1 MPVPRDLTLRICRFS
16 TWWNPQVPRLLW
28 VWTLLCGLPFAAQA
42 DPVDADWLL
51 TGATVIDGTGQPRLR
66 ADIAL
71 RGQKIVAVGTFERGT
86 IAQEIDC
93 RGLVIAP
100 GFIDLHNHSDS
111 QVVDP
116 QTRANVNFLMQGCTT
131 IVTGNCGSGP
141 VDARDYYRRLEESG
155 CGTHVAHLLPQG
167 SLREQVVGLA
177 QRDATPD
184 ELQQMRDL
192 ARQAMEAGAWGLST
206 GLIYVPSSYASTAEI
221 ASIAQ
226 VVGQTGGLYVSHIRG
241 EGLQLLA
248 AVDEALDIGTK
259 SGCPVHISHF
269 KASGE
274 EAWGLVQRAA
284 ARIEQARSAGQNVT
298 ADQYPYIASSTSLE
312 ATLLPAWA
320 RAGGNREMLARLED
334 PETGPRVRQA
344 IEQSLERTAGGAR
357 IRLARYARQPLW
369 AGKSLA
375 DLATE
380 RQTSPLELVL
390 EIVRGGGAAVVNFG
404 MREEDVRFV
413 MALPWVATA
422 SDGRAYLPGA
432 DRPHPRSYGTF
443 PRKIGHYAQREQV
456 VTLEQAIRSA
466 TSLPAAILGLKD
478 RGRLEPGLVA
488 DLVVFDPE
496 SFIDQATYDD
506 PHAYATGVR
515 HVFVAGEPAVW
526 KGSPTG
532 ALRGR
537 PLRRPPPRNTTT
549 ADP

>member
-1 MPVPRDLTLRICRFS
+1 MKVPRDPTIRNCRS
-16 TWWNPQVPRLLW
+16 RAWWKSPIPL
-28 VWTLLCGLPFAAQA
+28 LLCVWAVLWRLPAVQA

-51 TGATVIDGTGQPRLR
+51 TGGTVIDGTGRPRLP
-66 ADIAL
+66 ADVAV
-71 RGQKIVAVGTFERGT
+71 RGQKIIAVGTFERGT

-116 QTRANVNFLMQGCTT
+116 QTRANINFLMQGCTT

-141 VDARDYYRRLEESG
+141 VDAAEYYRQIDAAG

-167 SLREQVVGLA
+167 SLRERVVGLA
-177 QRDATPD
+177 QRAAT
-184 ELQQMRDL
+184 EEEIRQMRDL
-192 ARQAMEAGAWGLST
+192 ARLAMEAGAWGLST
-206 GLIYVPSSYASTAEI
+206 GLIYVPSSYADTAEI
-221 ASIAQ
+221 ATIAE
-226 VVGQTGGLYVSHIRG
+226 VVGQSGGLYVSHIRG
-241 EGLQLLA
+241 EGIQLLA
-248 AVDEALDIGTK
+248 AVQEALDIGAK

-269 KASGE
+269 KASGQD
-274 EAWGLVQRAA
+274 AWGLVQRAA
-284 ARIEQARSAGQNVT
+284 ELIEQARQQGRPVT

-312 ATLLPAWA
+312 ATLVPNWA
-320 RAGGNREMLARLED
+320 RAGGSRELLARLDD
-334 PETGPRVRQA
+334 PESGPRIRAA
-344 IEQSLERTAGGAR
+344 IGEALQNTEGGGR
-357 IRLARYARQPLW
+357 IRLARYGGQPRW

-375 DLATE
+375 ELAVENHTPPIDL
-380 RQTSPLELVL
+380 VV
-390 EIVRGGGAAVVNFG
+390 EILRGGGAAVVNFG

-413 MALPWVATA
+413 MTLPWVATA

-443 PRKIGHYAQREQV
+443 PRKMGHYAQRERV
-456 VTLEQAIRSA
+456 LSLEQAIRSA
-466 TSLPAAILGLKD
+466 TSLPASILGLTD
-478 RGRLEPGLVA
+478 RGEITPERVA

-496 SFIDQATYDD
+496 RFIDQATYED
-506 PHAYATGVR
+506 PHAYASGVR

-537 PLRRPPPRNTTT
+537 ALRRSPVRAAEPSPR
-549 ADP
+549 

>member
-1 MPVPRDLTLRICRFS
+1 MTALSGAILRNCHPTLRWI
-16 TWWNPQVPRLLW
+16 PPLPVLLLAW
-28 VWTLLCGLPFAAQA
+28 LVLARRPTAAHA

-51 TGATVIDGTGQPRLR
+51 TGATVIDGTGKPGVR
-66 ADIAL
+66 ADVAL
-71 RGQKIVAVGTFERGT
+71 RGQKIVAVGTFERGS
-86 IAQEIDC
+86 IAQELDC

-116 QTRANVNFLMQGCTT
+116 QTRANINFLMQGCTT

-141 VDARDYYRRLEESG
+141 VDAAEYYRKIDEAG

-177 QRDATPD
+177 QRGATD
-184 ELQQMRDL
+184 EELRQMRDL
-192 ARQAMEAGAWGLST
+192 ARRAMEAGAWGMST
-206 GLIYVPSSYASTAEI
+206 GLIYVPSSYATTAEI
-221 ASIAQ
+221 ASIAE
-226 VVGQTGGLYVSHIRG
+226 VVGESGGLYASHIRG

-248 AVDEALDIGTK
+248 SVQEALDIGAQA
-259 SGCPVHISHF
+259 GCPVHVSHF
-269 KASGE
+269 KASGQ

-284 ARIEQARSAGQNVT
+284 ELIEQARQQGRKVT

-312 ATLLPAWA
+312 ATLLPNWA
-320 RAGGNREMLARLED
+320 RAGGSQEMLARLDDAEA
-334 PETGPRVRQA
+334 GPRVREAIGQA
-344 IEQSLERTAGGAR
+344 LQNTDGGGR
-357 IRLARYARQPLW
+357 IRLARYSKQPRW
-369 AGKSLA
+369 AGKSLSE
-375 DLATE
+375 LAAE
-380 RQTSPLELVL
+380 RQTGPLEIAL
-390 EIVRGGGAAVVNFG
+390 EILRGGGAAVVNFG

-443 PRKIGHYAQREQV
+443 PRKIGHYAQRERV
-456 VTLEQAIRSA
+456 LTLEQAIRSA
-466 TSLPAAILGLKD
+466 TSLPASILGLTD
-478 RGRLEPGLVA
+478 RGELAPQRVA

-496 SFIDQATYDD
+496 HFIDQATYED
-506 PHAYATGVR
+506 PHAYAGGVR

-537 PLRRPPPRNTTT
+537 ALRRPPVRAVEPPPR
-549 ADP
+549 

>member
-1 MPVPRDLTLRICRFS
+1 MSPSRHTASADGSAALLRSSLPV
-16 TWWNPQVPRLLW
+16 VLLC
-28 VWTLLCGLPFAAQA
+28 WTLLLAGCPLPVQA

-51 TGATVIDGTGQPRLR
+51 TGGTVVDGTGQPRVR
-66 ADIAL
+66 ADVAI
-71 RGQKIVAVGTFERGT
+71 RNQKIVAVGVFEPGS

-100 GFIDLHNHSDS
+100 GFIDLHNHSDT
-111 QVVDP
+111 QIVDA
-116 QTRANVNFLMQGCTT
+116 QTRANINFLMQGCTT

-141 VDARDYYRRLEESG
+141 VDTRDYYRRIDEAGS
-155 CGTHVAHLLPQG
+155 GTHVAHLLPQG

-177 QRDATPD
+177 QRAATDD
-184 ELQQMRDL
+184 ELKQMRDL
-192 ARQAMEAGAWGLST
+192 ARQAMEAGAWGMST
-206 GLIYVPSSYASTAEI
+206 GLIYVPSSYADTAEI
-221 ASIAQ
+221 AAIAQ
-226 VVGQTGGLYVSHIRG
+226 VVGQSGGIYASHIRG
-241 EGLQLLA
+241 EGIQLLA
-248 AVDEALDIGTK
+248 SVQEALDIGSR

-284 ARIEQARSAGQNVT
+284 GLIEQARSAGQHVT

-320 RAGGNREMLARLED
+320 RAGGNQEMLARLDD

-344 IEQSLERTAGGAR
+344 IEQALQQTAGGAR
-357 IRLARYARQPLW
+357 IRLARYARQPRW

-375 DLATE
+375 ELATE
-380 RQTSPLELVL
+380 RQTSPLDIAL

-413 MALPWVATA
+413 MTLPWVATA

-456 VTLEQAIRSA
+456 LSLEQAIRSA

-478 RGRLEPGLVA
+478 RGQVAAGLVA
-488 DLVVFDPE
+488 DVVVFDPE
-496 SFIDQATYDD
+496 SLIDQATYDD
-506 PHAYATGVR
+506 PHACAAGIR

-526 KGSPTG
+526 KGTPTG

-537 PLRRPPPRNTTT
+537 ALRRPPHRNTGT
-549 ADP
+549 PNP